1 MTTSADVREYIDAA
15 RLTGRKNL
23 DGRLAVTAAA
33 GLPFLLQ
40 EGMQVHLV
48 PPVID
53 APRTVE
59 VLSVSMQGPS
69 SGVVAFSGIGDADVA
84 DMVVGCHCLLDKDAI
99 EPEVLA
105 EALSGPEAPFS
116 GWTFE
121 DVASGKSGR
130 VTGVQNMPS
139 QVLLTVAVDG
149 EGGERLVPL
158 VDDFVVRRDDDA
170 MRLVLDLP
178 IGIFDL

>member
-1 MTTSADVREYIDAA
+1 M
-15 RLTGRKNL
+15 
-23 DGRLAVTAAA
+23 TAAA
-33 GLPFLLQ
+33 GLPFLLH

-48 PPVID
+48 PPVVD

-59 VLSVSMQGPS
+59 VWSVSMQGPS

-84 DMVVGCHCLLDKDAI
+84 DMVVGCHCLLDKDSVDPKA
-99 EPEVLA
+99 LA
-105 EALSGPEAPFS
+105 EALDGPEALLL

-121 DVASGKSGR
+121 DAASGRTGR
-130 VTGVQNMPS
+130 VAGVQNMPS
-139 QVLLTVAVDG
+139 QVLLTVSVDG

-158 VDDFVVRRDDDA
+158 VDDFVVSRDGDA
-170 MRLVLDLP
+170 MHLVLDLP